1 MINQALVHYNEN
13 MRHTAIK
20 GSSLQAEI
28 EEMRAE
34 ALQARLDYKEQQ
46 NTNPAG
52 KPQNQASRNP
62 LKAAFARLTGR
73 AAASTT
79 R

>member
-1 MINQALVHYNEN
+1 MINQALVYSNEN
-13 MRHTAIK
+13 LRTAYLK
-20 GSSLQAEI
+20 ESYFQAEI

-34 ALQARLDYKEQQ
+34 ALQAQLDYKEQMR
-46 NTNPAG
+46 NANPAEKSQG
-52 KPQNQASRNP
+52 SRNP

-73 AAASTT
+73 TSASAT